1 MKIEE
6 LNLQAFGK
14 FKNKQI
20 ELKDGINLIYGENE
34 SGKSTIFKFIEGIF
48 YGFAKS
54 GVQRRTTSDFEKY
67 RPWTGSEY
75 KGSIVLNNGDS
86 FRIMRNFD
94 KYELDFHNMT
104 TGENL
109 SSASELNKFAKIKQP
124 GVYLFD
130 VESSVFSNSFFIG
143 QLESKLGSEVDT
155 LKHSLENF
163 VTSGDEKYSL
173 IDAVENLE
181 KKSDELGRE
190 SRKTSPIGK
199 LYQQI
204 ELLKKKK
211 SELKLNL
218 SRYEEITS
226 EFLELKQSLY
236 EQRKFVRNLK
246 LSDDQRNYQKIKKF
260 RNSKENL
267 GKVISDT
274 DYETLIEIDR
284 EYSKIESRLNEER
297 NCIDVVCEYDDIE
310 KDYIEFKKLCNR
322 IDELNRNNF
331 SKEIELLNH
340 DLIISKTEVNKLNG
354 YMLIALGLALLSIL
368 GAIYFRRFYIG
379 LVAIPLLFFAYLKFN
394 PYRMKKAAMDRIED
408 RISDYMKQSAVKT
421 QEKREMDNV
430 FSVYMRKYRLNSLK
444 ELREF
449 FEDEISKLNKMEIEK
464 DVRNEIE
471 ENIRIDL
478 EKKLETFKLKIAELE
493 RKYDLSFDE
502 LREKYLSDEG
512 KSLIQ
517 DIKNS
522 ESIIEHIL
530 NGRDIE
536 DLNHNIEVVDGNL
549 FEEESVLEE
558 LEAEFIELSGKMS
571 INDDNFHRLTEVDE
585 ELSILENKLKELED
599 DQRAIHRAIDVLK
612 EIYSQNKEV
621 FLPKVVEFMNEF
633 IKDITSGKYDRI
645 VVDEKFNI
653 VVEDKASGKMVEVEK
668 LSNGTVD
675 QLYLGIR
682 LAISEIMYK
691 NAPVVLDDHFIQ
703 YDDLRCRETL
713 KFLNNYS
720 NKKQIIIFSAMN
732 REAKILDEMGI
743 EYNKVNL

>member
-130 VESSVFSNSFFIG
+130 VESSVFRNSFFIG
-143 QLESKLGSEVDT
+143 QLESKLGSEVVA

-163 VTSGDEKYSL
+163 ATSGGEKYSL

-181 KKSDELGRE
+181 KKRDDLGRE

-204 ELLKKKK
+204 ELLKSKKN
-211 SELKLNL
+211 ELKINL
-218 SRYEEITS
+218 SKYEEIKS
-226 EFLELKQSLY
+226 EYLELKQSLY

-246 LSDDQRNYQKIKKF
+246 LSDDQKNYLKIKKIM
-260 RNSKENL
+260 NSRENL
-267 GKVISDT
+267 GRVISDT
-274 DYETLIEIDR
+274 DYENLIEIDR

-297 NCIDVVCEYDDIE
+297 NCIEVVCEYDDIE

-340 DLIISKTEVNKLNG
+340 DLIVSKTEVNRLKA
-354 YMLIALGLALLSIL
+354 YMLIALGMAFLSIF
-368 GAIYFRRFYIG
+368 GAIYTRIFYIG
-379 LVAIPLLFFAYLKFN
+379 IVAIPILFFAYLKFN

-408 RISDYMKQSAVKT
+408 RINDYMKKSSVKT
-421 QEKREMDNV
+421 KEKREMDDI
-430 FSVYMRKYRLNSLK
+430 FSVYMRKYRLNSFE

-449 FEDEISKLNKMEIEK
+449 FEDEISKLNRMEIEK
-464 DVRNEIE
+464 DIRNEIE
-471 ENIRIDL
+471 KNLRIEL
-478 EKKLETFKLKIAELE
+478 EKKLENFNLKIAELE
-493 RKYDLSFDE
+493 RNYSLSFNE

-558 LEAEFIELSGKMS
+558 LEAKFIELSGKMG
-571 INDDNFHRLTEVDE
+571 INDDNFHKLTEVDE
-585 ELSILENKLKELED
+585 ELSILENKLQELED
-599 DQRAIHRAIDVLK
+599 NQGAIHRAIDVLK

-621 FLPKVVEFMNEF
+621 FLPKIVGFMTEF

-653 VVEDKASGKMVEVEK
+653 VVEDRASGKMIEVDK

-675 QLYLGIR
+675 QLYLGLR

-703 YDDLRCRETL
+703 YDDLRCKETL
-713 KFLNNYS
+713 RFLSKYS
-720 NKKQIIIFSAMN
+720 DKKQIIIFSAMN
-732 REAKILDEMGI
+732 REAKILDDMGI
-743 EYNKVNL
+743 SYNKVNL

>member
-1 MKIEE
+1 
-6 LNLQAFGK
+6 
-14 FKNKQI
+14 
-20 ELKDGINLIYGENE
+20 
-34 SGKSTIFKFIEGIF
+34 
-48 YGFAKS
+48 
-54 GVQRRTTSDFEKY
+54 
-67 RPWTGSEY
+67 
-75 KGSIVLNNGDS
+75 
-86 FRIMRNFD
+86 
-94 KYELDFHNMT
+94 
-104 TGENL
+104 
-109 SSASELNKFAKIKQP
+109 
-124 GVYLFD
+124 
-130 VESSVFSNSFFIG
+130 
-143 QLESKLGSEVDT
+143 
-155 LKHSLENF
+155 
-163 VTSGDEKYSL
+163 
-173 IDAVENLE
+173 
-181 KKSDELGRE
+181 
-190 SRKTSPIGK
+190 
-199 LYQQI
+199 
-204 ELLKKKK
+204 
-211 SELKLNL
+211 
-218 SRYEEITS
+218 
-226 EFLELKQSLY
+226 
-236 EQRKFVRNLK
+236 
-246 LSDDQRNYQKIKKF
+246 
-260 RNSKENL
+260 
-267 GKVISDT
+267 
-274 DYETLIEIDR
+274 
-284 EYSKIESRLNEER
+284 
-297 NCIDVVCEYDDIE
+297 
-310 KDYIEFKKLCNR
+310 
-322 IDELNRNNF
+322 
-331 SKEIELLNH
+331 
-340 DLIISKTEVNKLNG
+340 
-354 YMLIALGLALLSIL
+354 
-368 GAIYFRRFYIG
+368 
-379 LVAIPLLFFAYLKFN
+379 
-394 PYRMKKAAMDRIED
+394 
-408 RISDYMKQSAVKT
+408 
-421 QEKREMDNV
+421 
-430 FSVYMRKYRLNSLK
+430 
-444 ELREF
+444 
-449 FEDEISKLNKMEIEK
+449 MEIEK

-599 DQRAIHRAIDVLK
+599 DQRAIHRAIDALK

>member
-20 ELKDGINLIYGENE
+20 ELKEGINLIYGENE

-54 GVQRRTTSDFEKY
+54 GAQRRTTLDFEKY

-75 KGSIVLNNGDS
+75 KGSIVLNNGYS

-94 KYELDFHNMT
+94 KYELDFYNMT

-109 SSASELNKFAKIKQP
+109 SSTSELNKFAKIKQP

-130 VESSVFSNSFFIG
+130 VESSVFRNSFFIG
-143 QLESKLGSEVDT
+143 QLESKLGSEVVA

-163 VTSGDEKYSL
+163 ATSGGEKYSL

-181 KKSDELGRE
+181 KKRDDLGRE

-204 ELLKKKK
+204 ELLKSKKN
-211 SELKLNL
+211 ELKINL
-218 SRYEEITS
+218 SKYEEIKS
-226 EFLELKQSLY
+226 EYLELKQSLY

-246 LSDDQRNYQKIKKF
+246 LSDDQKNYLKIKKIM
-260 RNSKENL
+260 NSRENL
-267 GKVISDT
+267 GRVISDT
-274 DYETLIEIDR
+274 DYENLIEIDR

-340 DLIISKTEVNKLNG
+340 DLIVSKTEVNRLKA
-354 YMLIALGLALLSIL
+354 YMLIALGMAFLSIF
-368 GAIYFRRFYIG
+368 GAIYTRRFYIG
-379 LVAIPLLFFAYLKFN
+379 IVAIPILFFAYLKFN

-408 RISDYMKQSAVKT
+408 RINDYMKKSSVKT
-421 QEKREMDNV
+421 KEKREMDDI
-430 FSVYMRKYRLNSLK
+430 FSVYMRKYRLNSFE

-471 ENIRIDL
+471 ENLRIEL
-478 EKKLETFKLKIAELE
+478 EKKLENFNLKIAELE
-493 RKYDLSFDE
+493 RNYSLSFNE

-558 LEAEFIELSGKMS
+558 LEAKFIELSGKMS
-571 INDDNFHRLTEVDE
+571 INDANFHKLTEVDE
-585 ELSILENKLKELED
+585 ELSILENKLQELED
-599 DQRAIHRAIDVLK
+599 NQGAIHRAIDVLK

-621 FLPKVVEFMNEF
+621 FLPKIVGFMTEF

-653 VVEDKASGKMVEVEK
+653 VVEDRASGKMIEVDK

-675 QLYLGIR
+675 QLYLGLR

-703 YDDLRCRETL
+703 YDDLRCKETL
-713 KFLNNYS
+713 RFLSKYS
-720 NKKQIIIFSAMN
+720 DKKQIIIFGAMN
-732 REAKILDEMGI
+732 REAKILDDMGI
-743 EYNKVNL
+743 SYNKVNL

>member
-720 NKKQIIIFSAMN
+720 NK
-732 REAKILDEMGI
+732 
-743 EYNKVNL
+743 NK

>member
-14 FKNKQI
+14 FKNKKI

-67 RPWTGSEY
+67 RPWTESEY

-124 GVYLFD
+124 GVYLLD

-163 VTSGDEKYSL
+163 ATSGDEKYSL

-211 SELKLNL
+211 SELKINL
-218 SRYEEITS
+218 SRYEEVTS

-267 GKVISDT
+267 GEVISDT

-284 EYSKIESRLNEER
+284 EYSKIENRLNEER
-297 NCIDVVCEYDDIE
+297 TCIDVVCEYDDIE
-310 KDYIEFKKLCNR
+310 KDYAEFKKLCSR

-340 DLIISKTEVNKLNG
+340 DLIVSKAEVNKLNG
-354 YMLIALGLALLSIL
+354 YMLIALGLALLSVL
-368 GAIYFRRFYIG
+368 GAVYTRRFYIG
-379 LVAIPLLFFAYLKFN
+379 IVAIPLLFFAYLKFN

-408 RISDYMKQSAVKT
+408 RISDYMKQSSVKT

-430 FSVYMRKYRLNSLK
+430 FSVYMRKYRLNSLE

-464 DVRNEIE
+464 DIRNEIE
-471 ENIRIDL
+471 ENLRIEL
-478 EKKLETFKLKIAELE
+478 EKKLENFNLKIVELE
-493 RKYDLSFDE
+493 RNYSLSFNE

-536 DLNHNIEVVDGNL
+536 DLNHNVEVVDGNL

-558 LEAEFIELSGKMS
+558 LEAKFIELSGKMS
-571 INDDNFHRLTEVDE
+571 INDANFHKLTEVDE
-585 ELSILENKLKELED
+585 ELSILEDKLQELEGNKS
-599 DQRAIHRAIDVLK
+599 AIHRAIDVLK

-621 FLPKVVEFMNEF
+621 FLPKIVGFMTEF

-653 VVEDKASGKMVEVEK
+653 LVEDRASGKMIEVDK

-675 QLYLGIR
+675 QLYLGLR
-682 LAISEIMYK
+682 LAISEMIYK
-691 NAPVVLDDHFIQ
+691 NAPIVLDDHFIQ

-713 KFLNNYS
+713 KFLDNYS
-720 NKKQIIIFSAMN
+720 KKKQIIIFSAMS
-732 REAKILDEMGI
+732 RESKILDEMGI
-743 EYNKVNL
+743 AYNKVNL